1 MFEYAT
7 WGIFILSF
15 ILSYSLLTKVFLS
28 REERELISN
37 IFGITKKDIH
47 KSKKT
52 KNKLSKKKKSSKKNK
67 KRRVSS
73 DFVLEP
79 SIEDSEDK
87 LYESSEDIDQSEEV
101 EPEGDDKEAT
111 LALMNFLQTALKHLV
126 SKKINIGSSDRFGTN
141 LFLAGACEVVREN
154 SSLNYDQFVNLLE
167 KVLALI
173 GNKPSAAQK
182 LADNYDEYLLE
193 PQYISMFQA
202 GSEALKNFL
211 KGDAS
216 AASQIESAINEWR
229 NPKKD
234 SSTTDGPIAV
244 LFTDIVGSTKL
255 TQELGDE
262 GAQKVLRVH
271 NAIVRLAL
279 RDFSGKEV
287 KHTGD
292 GIMARFSKSHQAV
305 ESALIM
311 IKGLKAHNSENKELA
326 LHMRIGINAG
336 EPIVEENDL
345 FGSTVQMAARICDA
359 AETDKILVSNIVREL
374 SQGKPIVF
382 DEAGK
387 YGMKGIDGPVI
398 LYEPSRK

>member
-1 MFEYAT
+1 MFEYAS
-7 WGIFILSF
+7 WGVFILSF
-15 ILSYSLLTKVFLS
+15 LLSYSILTKTFLS
-28 REERELISN
+28 RDERDIISSFLGTSN
-37 IFGITKKDIH
+37 
-47 KSKKT
+47 
-52 KNKLSKKKKSSKKNK
+52 KNKTQKNRPSKKKKNK
-67 KRRVSS
+67 KKKKTNKIKPDININLASS
-73 DFVLEP
+73 AENDVDEFNEN
-79 SIEDSEDK
+79 IED
-87 LYESSEDIDQSEEV
+87 EE
-101 EPEGDDKEAT
+101 PQGDDKEAT
-111 LALMNFLQTALKHLV
+111 LSLMNFLQASVKHLV
-126 SKKINIGSSDRFGTN
+126 SNNINLGVSDRFGAN
-141 LFLAGACEVVREN
+141 LFLAGSCEVVREN
-154 SSLNYDQFVNLLE
+154 SALNYDQFLKLLE
-167 KVLALI
+167 RVLSLI
-173 GNKPSAAQK
+173 GNKSSAAKK
-182 LADNYDEYLLE
+182 LADNYEEYLLE

-202 GSEALKNFL
+202 GSEALKQFL
-211 KGDAS
+211 KGDLS
-216 AASQIESAINEWR
+216 APSQIENAINDWR

-271 NAIVRLAL
+271 NAIVRVAL
-279 RDFSGKEV
+279 KDYSGKEV

-311 IKGLKAHNSENKELA
+311 IKGLQAHNSENRELA

-374 SQGKPIVF
+374 SQGKPINF

-398 LYEPSRK
+398 LYEPIRK

>member
-1 MFEYAT
+1 MFEYAS
-7 WGIFILSF
+7 WGVFILSF
-15 ILSYSLLTKVFLS
+15 LLSYSILTKTFLS
-28 REERELISN
+28 RDERDIISSFLGTSN
-37 IFGITKKDIH
+37 
-47 KSKKT
+47 
-52 KNKLSKKKKSSKKNK
+52 KNKTQKNRPSKKKKNK
-67 KRRVSS
+67 KKKKTNKIKPDININLASS
-73 DFVLEP
+73 AENDVDEFNEN
-79 SIEDSEDK
+79 IED
-87 LYESSEDIDQSEEV
+87 EE
-101 EPEGDDKEAT
+101 PQGDDKEAT
-111 LALMNFLQTALKHLV
+111 LSLMNFLQASVKHLV
-126 SKKINIGSSDRFGTN
+126 SNNINLGVSDRFGAN
-141 LFLAGACEVVREN
+141 LFLAGSCEVVREN
-154 SSLNYDQFVNLLE
+154 SALNYDQFLKLLE
-167 KVLALI
+167 RVLSLI
-173 GNKPSAAQK
+173 GNKSSAAKK
-182 LADNYDEYLLE
+182 LADNYEEYLLE

-202 GSEALKNFL
+202 GSEALKQFL
-211 KGDAS
+211 KGDLS
-216 AASQIESAINEWR
+216 APSQIENAINDWR

-271 NAIVRLAL
+271 NAIVRVAL
-279 RDFSGKEV
+279 KDYSGKEV

-311 IKGLKAHNSENKELA
+311 IKGLQAHNSENQELA

-374 SQGKPIVF
+374 SQGKPINF

-398 LYEPSRK
+398 LYEPIRK

>member
-1 MFEYAT
+1 MLEYAS
-7 WGIFILSF
+7 WGIFVLSF
-15 ILSYSLLTKVFLS
+15 LLSYSLLTRVFLS
-28 REERELISN
+28 REERDLMSS
-37 IFGITKKDIH
+37 IFGSSQKDINV
-47 KSKKT
+47 SKK
-52 KNKLSKKKKSSKKNK
+52 NRSNSLNKKKSSKKSKNK
-67 KRRVSS
+67 KRKIDNDSVIVPSS
-73 DFVLEP
+73 DNFDEEL
-79 SIEDSEDK
+79 
-87 LYESSEDIDQSEEV
+87 SEDIELNQEDD
-101 EPEGDDKEAT
+101 PEGDDKEAT
-111 LALMNFLQTALKHLV
+111 LALMNFLQNSLQHLV
-126 SKKINIGSSDRFGTN
+126 SKNINISSSDRFGTN
-141 LFLAGACEVVREN
+141 LYLAGACEVVRED
-154 SSLNYDQFVNLLE
+154 SSLNYDQFIKLLE
-167 KVLALI
+167 RVLSLI
-173 GNKPSAAQK
+173 GNKVSAAKK

-193 PQYISMFQA
+193 PQYISIFQA
-202 GSEALKNFL
+202 GTDALKDYL
-211 KGDAS
+211 KGDMT
-216 AASQIESAINEWR
+216 AASKIENAINEWR

-279 RDFSGKEV
+279 RNFSGKEV

-311 IKGLKAHNSENKELA
+311 IKGLKAHNSENKELS